1 VGGRPLTLLLDTHV
15 LLWWLLDAEGLSSS
29 QVEALEQAETGGDAY
44 GISAMSLWE
53 IAKLIERGRVE
64 LRQSP
69 DTFMDELD
77 RSPRLAILPITPRVA
92 LESTRLGPA
101 FHRDPADQLI
111 AATARVHGL
120 RLVTA
125 DERIRRSGVV
135 AVV

>member
-1 VGGRPLTLLLDTHV
+1 VTPIGRG
-15 LLWWLLDAEGLSSS
+15 E
-29 QVEALEQAETGGDAY
+29 
-44 GISAMSLWE
+44 
-53 IAKLIERGRVE
+53 
-64 LRQSP
+64 SP

-125 DERIRRSGVV
+125 DERTRRSGVV